1 MGAYLAVNRKVPGSN
16 PGPGEVEEEKEE
28 EELWNG
34 GAEGGEGG
42 IFGVGGGGGTFGGG
56 DESLKLKFQ
65 ILHHMKKLFQGIFSN
80 FAFLST
86 FKNFKST

>member
-16 PGPGEVEEEKEE
+16 PGPGEVEE

-56 DESLKLKFQ
+56 DESLKMKFQ
-65 ILHHMKKLFQGIFSN
+65 TLHHMKKLFQGIFQISL
-80 FAFLST
+80 F
-86 FKNFKST
+86 FKYF

>member
-16 PGPGEVEEEKEE
+16 PGPGEVE

-56 DESLKLKFQ
+56 DESLKMKFQ
-65 ILHHMKKLFQGIFSN
+65 ILHHIKKLFQGIFQISL
-80 FAFLST
+80 F
-86 FKNFKST
+86 